1 MNRQEFLTSFQKK
14 KYSQDFSNIE
24 RTQSGLAPYTGP
36 WGTTQIIHLLKRCM
50 FGAKKADVDYCKT
63 KTMDA
68 AVNELINT
76 VIPAPAPPV
85 NNYNTGTPDPDVP
98 AGATWVNAP
107 PATSGGINT
116 QRRYSLHSWWR
127 GVQLNQARSI
137 EEKMMLFWHN
147 HLVTES
153 ESVDPRY
160 LYTYNVLLRKHALGN
175 FKSMI
180 KEITINPAMLVYLNG
195 NKNTSGAPNENYA
208 RELQELFTM
217 GKGPNSLYTED
228 DVKAAAKVLTGYDD
242 DPATL
247 SYVFKP
253 NKHDATNK
261 QFSAF
266 YNNTVITGRTGAAG
280 EQELDDLIA
289 MLFNQNELSLFI
301 CRKLYRFFVY
311 YTIDAATENNVI
323 VPMAAIFKNNNY
335 NIKPVLLALFKSEH
349 FYDVLNIGCLIKSP
363 ADFMTGLCR
372 EYGVVFPDPATNYV
386 EAYALWRLINILGTD
401 ISQELGNPPNVA
413 GWPAYYQEPQY
424 HELWINSNSLPRR
437 NLFSDTMITV
447 GYSRNGKKII
457 IDPLAFADSLSNPF
471 DPNQLIIDSL
481 DLLYM
486 IGVSQASRD
495 YLKTQILLSGQTSD
509 SYWTTAWTNYKNDP
523 TNVTNK
529 NIVLT
534 RLKALYKYV
543 MDLSEYQLS

>member
-1 MNRQEFLTSFQKK
+1 MNRQEFLTAFQKK
-14 KYSQDFSNIE
+14 KTSQDFSNIE
-24 RTQSGLAPYTGP
+24 RTRSGLAPYTGP
-36 WGTTQIIHLLKRCM
+36 WGAVQVIHLLKRSM
-50 FGAKKADVDYCKT
+50 FGAKKADVDYFKT

-68 AVNELINT
+68 SVNELINT
-76 VIPAPAPPV
+76 VIPVPDPPV
-85 NNYNTGTPDPDVP
+85 NNYTGTPDPDVP

-107 PATSGGINT
+107 AGTSGAINN
-116 QRRYSLHSWWR
+116 QRGYSLHSWWR
-127 GVQLNQARSI
+127 GLQLNQARSI
-137 EEKMMLFWHN
+137 EEKMVLFWHN
-147 HLVTES
+147 HLVTEYQGI
-153 ESVDPRY
+153 DPRY

-175 FKSMI
+175 FKTMI
-180 KEITINPAMLVYLNG
+180 KDITLNPAMLIYLNG

-228 DVKAAAKVLTGYDD
+228 DVKTAARVLTGYDVAA
-242 DPATL
+242 ATL
-247 SYVFKP
+247 SYVFKA
-253 NKHDATNK
+253 NKHDASNK

-266 YNNTVITGRTGAAG
+266 YNNTVITGRTGTAG
-280 EQELDDLIA
+280 EQELDDLIT

-311 YTIDAATENNVI
+311 YTIDAATESNVI
-323 VPMAAIFKNNNY
+323 VPMATIFKNNNY
-335 NIKPVLLALFKSEH
+335 DIKPVLLALFKSEH
-349 FYDVLNIGCLIKSP
+349 FYDALNIGCLIKSP

-386 EAYALWRLINILGTD
+386 EAYALWRLINVLGTD

-457 IDPLAFADSLSNPF
+457 IDPLVFADSLSNPF

-481 DLLYM
+481 EILYM
-486 IGVSQASRD
+486 IGISQTSKD

-523 TNVTNK
+523 TNTTNK

-534 RLKALYKYV
+534 RLKALYKYI